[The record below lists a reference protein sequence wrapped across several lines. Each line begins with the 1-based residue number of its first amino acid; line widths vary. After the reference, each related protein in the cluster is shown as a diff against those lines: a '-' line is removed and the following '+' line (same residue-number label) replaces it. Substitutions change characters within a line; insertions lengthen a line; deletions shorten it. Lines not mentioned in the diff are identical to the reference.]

1 MRRLITAA
9 ILAAMAPVAFA
20 VPAVAQSPSDQQRWD
35 AAQQRYQSETD
46 RYLGE
51 RDRYTEARLMSRQ
64 GGYGRGYGSNYAP
77 PPPNDD
83 RYDPNY
89 DPSRYYRG
97 GSQYQERVLATDD
110 RVYRGTDGQYYC
122 KRSDG
127 TTGLIVGGAAGGV
140 LGNVIDGGHSRTAGT
155 LIGAAIG
162 ALAGKAVDQQNAQV
176 RCR

>member
-1 MRRLITAA
+1 MRKLISAA
-9 ILAAMAPVAFA
+9 VLAAMAPMAIA
-20 VPAVAQSPSDQQRWD
+20 VPAAAQTPSDEQRWD
-35 AAQQRYQSETD
+35 MAQQRYQAEFQ
-46 RYLGE
+46 RYLAE
-51 RDRYTEARLMSRQ
+51 RDRYNEARLMSR
-64 GGYGRGYGSNYAP
+64 YRGSYGSSYAP
-77 PPPNDD
+77 PPGDD

-97 GSQYQERVLATDD
+97 GPGYQERTLAADD
-110 RVYRGTDGQYYC
+110 RVYRGSDGQYYC

-127 TTGLIVGGAAGGV
+127 TTGLIVGAAGGGI

-162 ALAGKAVDQQNAQV
+162 AIAGKAVDQQNSQI